1 MLGATC
7 LQGGLTL
14 MAVGAVAAMF
24 KGAFDFVAADVI
36 EVSDQDGG
44 VHALLALRKR
54 AQQAT

>member
-1 MLGATC
+1 
-7 LQGGLTL
+7 